1 MVGREALA
9 GAGRGLD
16 ESAGDQT
23 QTAEVVAHGEGA
35 AHAQAVGLVELR
47 GQGYAVQ
54 SGARRPILHHYA
66 GFKNPPSCG
75 NFNRVLGSGV
85 LLRPVSAGVARG
97 ASRARCL
104 EIQDEE

>member
-1 MVGREALA
+1 MPNASFFNAGLVGMRFKNSLPADL
-9 GAGRGLD
+9 G
-16 ESAGDQT
+16 
-23 QTAEVVAHGEGA
+23 
-35 AHAQAVGLVELR
+35 QAVGLVELR

-54 SGARRPILHHYA
+54 SGARRPILHHCA